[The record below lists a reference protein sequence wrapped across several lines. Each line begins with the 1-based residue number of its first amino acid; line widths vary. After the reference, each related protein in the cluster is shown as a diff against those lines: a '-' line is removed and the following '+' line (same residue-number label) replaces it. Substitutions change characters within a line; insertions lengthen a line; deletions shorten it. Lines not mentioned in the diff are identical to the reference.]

1 MQPHPLGGTM
11 AAAELRG
18 STPMIARAA
27 PLAAALVF
35 FFGCGD
41 STGPAPDVDTE
52 GTEAAFEQVLDQY
65 FNDNPGLDSLE
76 TSLAVFRDDI
86 SNALQSTGS
95 VNPTAQALPPH
106 PVGQNSR
113 LGQSVRESSAR
124 GTALSMLRASIPT
137 DSLGTTFEYD
147 ADSSRYV
154 ASVRTGAP
162 TDGVR
167 FILYND
173 KTALNEVGYIDLS
186 GQSIL
191 DASGSPIDVTLKV
204 FIASDSATL
213 PVLNYQATGT
223 VSGTGGTLS
232 FTGFLSDGG
241 SQLDFDFGISRSGLT
256 GYGADLALT
265 AGDLSVTFDIATET
279 TTRQTLEASI
289 VTGSGEIRFL
299 VEADENGDI
308 QDGSGVFLDDGS
320 GEAFVAS
327 FAGEIGQRIQLS
339 NTEGDPL
346 TQQELVALANIFTG
360 VEYAR
365 VLMEGL
371 LDIGLALVG
380 ISFVL

>member
-1 MQPHPLGGTM
+1 MQPHPQGGTM

-76 TSLAVFRDDI
+76 KSLAVFRDDI

>member
-1 MQPHPLGGTM
+1 
-11 AAAELRG
+11 
-18 STPMIARAA
+18 
-27 PLAAALVF
+27 
-35 FFGCGD
+35 
-41 STGPAPDVDTE
+41 TE